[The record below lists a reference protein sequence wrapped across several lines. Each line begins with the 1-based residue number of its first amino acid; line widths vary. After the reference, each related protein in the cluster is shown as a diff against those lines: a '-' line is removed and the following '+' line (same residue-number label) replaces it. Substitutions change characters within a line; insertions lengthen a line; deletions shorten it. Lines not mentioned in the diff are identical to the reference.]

1 MSQLKIKIEKL
12 NYNYGAKLGY
22 LQAKNRLEE
31 AVEDFKEDGIEE
43 KDIETNQEAAPVIQE
58 IVDELE
64 NGGLR
69 LSVESQNELMQAMI
83 NALLGLLHY
92 KYMHKGQSDP

>member
-43 KDIETNQEAAPVIQE
+43 KDIETNQEAAPVI
-58 IVDELE
+58 
-64 NGGLR
+64 
-69 LSVESQNELMQAMI
+69 
-83 NALLGLLHY
+83 
-92 KYMHKGQSDP
+92 